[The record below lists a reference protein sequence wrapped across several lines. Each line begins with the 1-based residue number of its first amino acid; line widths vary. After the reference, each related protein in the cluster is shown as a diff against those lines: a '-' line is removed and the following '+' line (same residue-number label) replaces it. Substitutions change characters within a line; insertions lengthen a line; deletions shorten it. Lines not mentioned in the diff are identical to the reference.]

1 MKVKI
6 ISSIS
11 LPIIILFII
20 GYFDTMEFLKIIPTL
35 LSLLVFFFFLEAY
48 VKKKKLILTYTQKF
62 YKKELSVEKK
72 MFLASSDGYW
82 TGIILVHTLI
92 QIALVFYAKNEFWA
106 LYSSVG
112 WYIYLLLALS
122 LQILY
127 ERLFIISKVK
137 S

>member
-92 QIALVFYAKNEFWA
+92 QIALVFYAKNEF
-106 LYSSVG
+106 
-112 WYIYLLLALS
+112 
-122 LQILY
+122 
-127 ERLFIISKVK
+127 
-137 S
+137 